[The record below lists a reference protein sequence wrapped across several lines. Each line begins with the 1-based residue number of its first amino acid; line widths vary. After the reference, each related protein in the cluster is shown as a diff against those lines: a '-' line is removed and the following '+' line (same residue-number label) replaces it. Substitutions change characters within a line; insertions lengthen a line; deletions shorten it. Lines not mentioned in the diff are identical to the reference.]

1 MKNFARLCCVATLL
15 FSGTACASTI
25 VVDLAADASRAAPN
39 DLARATL
46 FAEATGAT
54 PGDLAKKVN
63 TLVADGLA
71 VARGTPNMKVRSG
84 TTGTYPVYAKGGRI
98 EAWRMR
104 TEIMLECGD
113 IASLSEVVGRLQGTL
128 GVSSLTLQPAPETRR
143 KAETEATVD
152 AIAAFRARARTVAD
166 ALGKSWRI
174 RQLSVGSQGYR
185 PPVAMRAAAME
196 GAALPVEA
204 GESQVTVS
212 VSGQIEV
219 SD

>member
-1 MKNFARLCCVATLL
+1 MKNFGHFCCIAALWLSGAT
-15 FSGTACASTI
+15 CASTI
-25 VVDLAADASRAAPN
+25 VVDLSADASRPAAN

-46 FAEATGAT
+46 FADATGAT
-54 PGDLAKKVN
+54 PGELARKVN
-63 TLVADGLA
+63 TLVADGIA
-71 VARGTPNMKVRSG
+71 VARGTSKVKVQSG

-104 TEIMLECGD
+104 SEIVLESAD
-113 IASLSEVVGRLQGTL
+113 IASLSELVGKLQGTL
-128 GVSSLTLQPAPETRR
+128 GVSGLTLMPAPETRR

-166 ALGKSWRI
+166 TLGKSWRI

-204 GESQVTVS
+204 GETQITVS